1 MSLQTLPQ
9 YETYKDSGIEWLG
22 KIPQEWKLVRL
33 KYVVNILKRIAGKE
47 GYDVLSITQQGIKVK
62 DIDSGEGQL
71 AMDYSK
77 YQLLYHGEFAMNHM
91 DLLTG

>member
-47 GYDVLSITQQGIKVK
+47 GYDVLSITQQ
-62 DIDSGEGQL
+62 
-71 AMDYSK
+71 
-77 YQLLYHGEFAMNHM
+77 
-91 DLLTG
+91 